1 MTPTPTTYVLHP
13 PCTGPTTH
21 TSHPLPT
28 TVAAG
33 AAHTAPGCASPHPN
47 PIHSTPTPPHQQPVW
62 CPTPTSHGTGES
74 RPPARRHGA
83 HATPPVR
90 TAEIHRFLAVFFS
103 PLPGGEKT
111 RPRKAEAGRAQRGGV
126 GAMFCPTRPPARPPA
141 AADRPDYPSDR
152 PLFPTGSRLTVDWDV
167 SPHHMPRPLF
177 SEL

>member
-126 GAMFCPTRPPARPPA
+126 GPCFAPRARPPAR
-141 AADRPDYPSDR
+141 R
-152 PLFPTGSRLTVDWDV
+152 
-167 SPHHMPRPLF
+167 PRPIDPTTRATALF
-177 SEL
+177 FPLGRA